1 MMDNGRIGVWYPLFG
16 RAPAAVVREAAA
28 ELEELGYST
37 LWVNETSTSRE
48 PFAGAALL
56 LAATRQIAVGT
67 GVANIWAR
75 DATAMA
81 AGRATLGEAYPGRF
95 LLGIGVSHGGLVA
108 GRGHDYGKP
117 LTAMRAYL
125 DGMDQAATAMVAGG
139 EAPTLL
145 AALRPRMLEL
155 ARDRAE
161 GAHTYFVPP
170 EHTAL
175 ARESLGKDRLLVP
188 ELAVVL
194 EPDPAKAR
202 QVAREH
208 MAYYLGLPNYVNNLR
223 DLGYTD
229 SDFADGGS
237 DRLADAIVA
246 WGDEQAVA
254 KRVRAHLDAGADHVA
269 LQPLTAG
276 GHDMADGMAQLSRLS
291 DTLDL

>member
-1 MMDNGRIGVWYPLFG
+1 MDNGRIGVWYPLFG
-16 RAPAAVVREAAA
+16 RAPAGVVRQAAA

-37 LWVNETSTSRE
+37 LWINEGSNSRE

-95 LLGIGVSHGGLVA
+95 LLGIGVSHGGLVT

-125 DGMDQAATAMVAGG
+125 DGMDEAATAMVEGG
-139 EAPTLL
+139 DAPRLL

-170 EHTAL
+170 EHTAR
-175 ARESLGKDRLLVP
+175 AREILGRDRLLVP

-194 EPDPAKAR
+194 QPDPAKAR

-208 MAYYLGLPNYVNNLR
+208 MAYYLTLPNYVNNLR

-276 GHDMADGMAQLSRLS
+276 GYDMADGMTQLARLS

>member
-1 MMDNGRIGVWYPLFG
+1 MDNGRIGVWYPLFG
-16 RAPAAVVREAAA
+16 RAPAPVVREAAA

-37 LWVNETSTSRE
+37 LWVNENSTSRE
-48 PFAGAALL
+48 PFASAALL
-56 LAATRQIAVGT
+56 LAATTRIAVGT
-67 GVANIWAR
+67 GIANIWAR

-95 LLGIGVSHGGLVA
+95 VLGIGVSHGGLVT
-108 GRGHDYGKP
+108 GRGHAYDKP

-125 DGMDQAATAMVAGG
+125 DGMDAAATGMVSGG
-139 EAPTLL
+139 DAPRLL

-155 ARDRAE
+155 SRDRAD
-161 GAHTYFVPP
+161 GAHTYFGPP
-170 EHTAL
+170 EHTAR
-175 ARESLGKDRLLVP
+175 ARAILGKERLLVP
-188 ELAVVL
+188 ELAVIL

-202 QVAREH
+202 QAAREH
-208 MAYYLGLPNYVNNLR
+208 MAYYLALPNYVNNLR

-229 SDFADGGS
+229 ADFADGGS

-254 KRVRAHLDAGADHVA
+254 KRVRAHLDAGADHIA

-276 GHDMADGMAQLSRLS
+276 GFDMADGMRQLTRLA